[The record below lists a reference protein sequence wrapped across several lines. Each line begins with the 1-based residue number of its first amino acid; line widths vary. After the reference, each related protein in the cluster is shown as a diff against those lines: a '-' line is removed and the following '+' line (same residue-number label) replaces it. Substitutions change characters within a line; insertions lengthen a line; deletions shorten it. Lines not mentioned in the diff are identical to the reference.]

1 VAGGLRFTG
10 KGRLFGLR
18 VTRLLDRWGEVD
30 QRVSLSLDHREY
42 DNSCEIEG
50 LPPGACGPAGE
61 SVAVQPLGIEYAAKG
76 FGPVPPSLAV
86 GVQRNLQLGGGNSG
100 DEHFEAVHPGARPR
114 YTLLRLAASGGIAF
128 AGDWQLSGRFNAQFT
143 GDALV
148 PSERFGLGGAGSVRG
163 YEERELAGDRGA
175 GANVELASPGVGL
188 GPGGELRLVAFGD
201 AGAVKNHLD
210 TPCLQGRTSCSLSSV
225 GLGARYVRSAVK
237 AGVFVAYAL
246 KEAAST
252 SRHSARA
259 HFFVSY
265 AP

>member
-1 VAGGLRFTG
+1 
-10 KGRLFGLR
+10 
-18 VTRLLDRWGEVD
+18 
-30 QRVSLSLDHREY
+30 
-42 DNSCEIEG
+42 
-50 LPPGACGPAGE
+50 
-61 SVAVQPLGIEYAAKG
+61 
-76 FGPVPPSLAV
+76 VPPSLAV

-100 DEHFEAVHPGARPR
+100 DEHFEAVRPGARPR